1 MRLDDFDP
9 NINVEDQRGSGGG
22 GFNLGGGGGG
32 LLLGLLPMVF
42 SRFGCGGVA
51 VLAIVFFVFGG
62 GSQMLGG
69 GAPVGGSNAPTEATA
84 GKGAA
89 ASCTVDAASK
99 VACNAFSSADKTW
112 AALFAQGGKQFQQ
125 PKLVFFSGNG
135 QSGCAARRNR
145 RWARSIAHRMPASIS
160 TPVSSRSS
168 RRNSARR
175 VISRRIM

>member
-22 GFNLGGGGGG
+22 LNFGGGGGG

-69 GAPVGGSNAPTEATA
+69 LPSGSPAPTERSA

-99 VACNAFSSADKTW
+99 VACKRV
-112 AALFAQGGKQFQQ
+112 QFGRQN
-125 PKLVFFSGNG
+125 L
-135 QSGCAARRNR
+135 GCVVRARRQAVPAAQ
-145 RWARSIAHRMPASIS
+145 ARIL
-160 TPVSSRSS
+160 
-168 RRNSARR
+168 
-175 VISRRIM
+175 